1 MEILAAIASLMVF
14 GMFVLF
20 VLFLLIDM
28 SSALAMIILIFVP
41 ILAVIIMPKSV
52 MAFLSYQHLLLA
64 DGLVPINNFHILL
77 FIWSTLIGIILYTE
91 FLTWY
96 LARKAVHGHHSM
108 SLLGE
113 VLNLIQGVVDSVAS
127 KVKR

>member
-14 GMFVLF
+14 GLFVLAVLF
-20 VLFLLIDM
+20 VLIDI
-28 SSALAMIILIFVP
+28 SSILAMIVLLFVP
-41 ILAVIIMPKSV
+41 MLVVLIMPKSTI
-52 MAFLSYQHLLLA
+52 AFLSYQHLLLA

-77 FIWSTLIGIILYTE
+77 FIWSALIGIILYTE

-113 VLNLIQGVVDSVAS
+113 ILNLIQGVVDSVES

>member
-1 MEILAAIASLMVF
+1 MDILAAIASLMVF
-14 GMFVLF
+14 GMFVLA
-20 VLFLLIDM
+20 VLFILIDM
-28 SSALAMIILIFVP
+28 SSMMAMIVLFFVP
-41 ILAVIIMPKSV
+41 MLAVLIMPKTV

-113 VLNLIQGVVDSVAS
+113 VLNLIQGVVDSVES

>member
-1 MEILAAIASLMVF
+1 MDILAAIASLMVF
-14 GMFVLF
+14 GMFVLA
-20 VLFLLIDM
+20 VLFILIDM
-28 SSALAMIILIFVP
+28 SSMMAMIVLFFVP
-41 ILAVIIMPKSV
+41 MLAVLIMPKTV

-113 VLNLIQGVVDSVAS
+113 VLNLIQSVVDSVES

>member
-1 MEILAAIASLMVF
+1 MDILAAIASLMVF
-14 GMFVLF
+14 GMFVLA
-20 VLFLLIDM
+20 VLFILIDM
-28 SSALAMIILIFVP
+28 SSMMAIIVLFFVP
-41 ILAVIIMPKSV
+41 MLAVLIMPKTV

-113 VLNLIQGVVDSVAS
+113 VLNLIQGVVDSVES

>member
-1 MEILAAIASLMVF
+1 MEILAALASLMVF
-14 GMFVLF
+14 GMFVLA
-20 VLFLLIDM
+20 VLFVLIDM
-28 SSALAMIILIFVP
+28 SSILAMLILLFVP
-41 ILAVIIMPKSV
+41 IFAVIIMPKTII
-52 MAFLSYQHLLLA
+52 AFLSYQHLLLA
-64 DGLVPINNFHILL
+64 DGLVPINNFHILM

-108 SLLGE
+108 SLLDE
-113 VLNLIQGVVDSVAS
+113 VLGAIQSVVDSVTS

>member
-14 GMFVLF
+14 GLFVLAVLF
-20 VLFLLIDM
+20 VLIDI
-28 SSALAMIILIFVP
+28 SSILAMIVLLFVP
-41 ILAVIIMPKSV
+41 MLVVLIMPKSTI
-52 MAFLSYQHLLLA
+52 AFLSYQHLLLA

-77 FIWSTLIGIILYTE
+77 FIWSALIGIILYTE

-96 LARKAVHGHHSM
+96 LARKSVHGHHPM

-113 VLNLIQGVVDSVAS
+113 ILNLIQGVVDSVES

>member
-14 GMFVLF
+14 GLF
-20 VLFLLIDM
+20 ALVVVFLLIDV
-28 SSALAMIILIFVP
+28 SSIIAIIVLLFVP
-41 ILAVIIMPKSV
+41 VLAVLIMPKSV
-52 MAFLSYQHLLLA
+52 IAFMSYQHLLLA

-113 VLNLIQGVVDSVAS
+113 VLNLIQGIVDSVES
-127 KVKR
+127 RVKR

>member
-14 GMFVLF
+14 GLFVLAVLF
-20 VLFLLIDM
+20 VLIDI
-28 SSALAMIILIFVP
+28 SSILAMVVLLFVP
-41 ILAVIIMPKSV
+41 MLVVLIMPKSTI
-52 MAFLSYQHLLLA
+52 AFLSYQHLLLA

-96 LARKAVHGHHSM
+96 LARKSVHGHHSM

-113 VLNLIQGVVDSVAS
+113 ILNLIQGVVDSVES

>member
-1 MEILAAIASLMVF
+1 MEILAALASLMVF
-14 GMFVLF
+14 GMFVLT
-20 VLFLLIDM
+20 VLFILIDM
-28 SSALAMIILIFVP
+28 SSIMAILVLLFVP
-41 ILAVIIMPKSV
+41 ILAVLIMPKSV

-113 VLNLIQGVVDSVAS
+113 VLNLIQSMIDSVTS

>member
-1 MEILAAIASLMVF
+1 MDILATLASLMVF
-14 GMFVLF
+14 GMFVLA
-20 VLFLLIDM
+20 VLFILIDM
-28 SSALAMIILIFVP
+28 SSIMAMIVLLFVP
-41 ILAVIIMPKSV
+41 IIAVLIMPKSV
-52 MAFLSYQHLLLA
+52 IAFMSYQHLLLA

-77 FIWSTLIGIILYTE
+77 LIWSTLIGIILYTE

-113 VLNLIQGVVDSVAS
+113 VLNLIQSMIDSVTS

>member
-1 MEILAAIASLMVF
+1 MDILAAIASLMVF
-14 GMFVLF
+14 GMFVLA
-20 VLFLLIDM
+20 VLFILIDM
-28 SSALAMIILIFVP
+28 SSMMAIIVLLFVP
-41 ILAVIIMPKSV
+41 TIAVLIMPKTI

-113 VLNLIQGVVDSVAS
+113 VLNLIQSVVDSVES

>member
-1 MEILAAIASLMVF
+1 MEILAALASLIVF
-14 GMFVLF
+14 VFFALLVLF
-20 VLFLLIDM
+20 VLIDVSSIMAIIVLL
-28 SSALAMIILIFVP
+28 FVP
-41 ILAVIIMPKSV
+41 VLSVLIMPKTMV
-52 MAFLSYQHLLLA
+52 AFLSYQHLLLA

-77 FIWSTLIGIILYTE
+77 LIWSTLIGIILYTE

-113 VLNLIQGVVDSVAS
+113 VLSVIQNVMDSVTS

>member
-1 MEILAAIASLMVF
+1 MEILAALASLMVF
-14 GMFVLF
+14 GMFVLT
-20 VLFLLIDM
+20 VLIILIDM
-28 SSALAMIILIFVP
+28 SSIMAMLILLFVP
-41 ILAVIIMPKSV
+41 ILAVLIMPKSV

-77 FIWSTLIGIILYTE
+77 LIWSTLIGIILYTE

-113 VLNLIQGVVDSVAS
+113 VLNLIQSMIDSVTS

>member
-14 GMFVLF
+14 GMFVLA
-20 VLFLLIDM
+20 VLFVLIDM
-28 SSALAMIILIFVP
+28 SSILAMIILIFVP
-41 ILAVIIMPKSV
+41 LLAVLIMPKTV

-113 VLNLIQGVVDSVAS
+113 FLSLIQGVVDSVAS

>member
-1 MEILAAIASLMVF
+1 MEILATIASLMVF
-14 GMFVLF
+14 GMFVLA
-20 VLFLLIDM
+20 VLFVLIDM
-28 SSALAMIILIFVP
+28 SSILAMIILIFVP
-41 ILAVIIMPKSV
+41 LLAVLIMPKTV

-113 VLNLIQGVVDSVAS
+113 FLSLIQGVVDSVES

>member
-1 MEILAAIASLMVF
+1 MEILAALASLIVF
-14 GMFVLF
+14 VFFALLVLF
-20 VLFLLIDM
+20 VLIDVSSIMAIIVLL
-28 SSALAMIILIFVP
+28 FVP
-41 ILAVIIMPKSV
+41 VLSVLIMPKTMV
-52 MAFLSYQHLLLA
+52 AFLSYQHLLLA

-77 FIWSTLIGIILYTE
+77 LIWSTLIGIILYTE

-113 VLNLIQGVVDSVAS
+113 VLSVIQGVMDSVTS